1 MSRDRIGQS
10 WSPSAAAGIE
20 EVRDRAALYVA
31 SHAAAPAPM
40 AATQERAVPG
50 PAGPVPVRL
59 YRPHEGDLAGV
70 LVWLHGGGF
79 SWGSVE
85 ISDVL
90 VREIARASGCL
101 VVSVEYRLAPEHPFP
116 AGLEDCCAV
125 ARWALDRPAEL
136 ADLSDSDL
144 GVAIGGE
151 SAGGNLAAAATL
163 QLAGEP
169 GERLDFQALVYPRL
183 SWHPPQVTGD
193 GDGADAM
200 RRQLEI
206 QGWIAE
212 LYLDGHDGEDPLAA
226 PLLAPSL
233 ADLPPALVITA
244 EYDSLRGAA
253 ERYAARLIEAGVP
266 VEVSRYPGMLHGFLD
281 FSGVPGLAEIAATGM
296 AQVGRAVRGALE
308 HRRSRLSA

>member
-1 MSRDRIGQS
+1 MGQS
-10 WSPSAAAGIE
+10 WSPSEAAGIE
-20 EVRDRAALYVA
+20 EVRERSALYVA
-31 SHAAAPAPM
+31 SLAAAPAPM
-40 AATQERAVPG
+40 AAVEERVVPG

-59 YRPHEGDLAGV
+59 YRPHEGDLVGV
-70 LVWLHGGGF
+70 LIWLHGGGF

-85 ISDVL
+85 IGDIL
-90 VREIARASGCL
+90 AREIARTSGCL

-125 ARWALDRPAEL
+125 ARWVLAGPADHVDL
-136 ADLSDSDL
+136 ADGDL

-151 SAGGNLAAAATL
+151 SAGGNLAAAVTL
-163 QLAGEP
+163 QLAEEP

-183 SWHPPQVTGD
+183 SWSPRQVTGD

-206 QGWIAE
+206 QDWIAE
-212 LYLDGHDGEDPLAA
+212 LYLNGHDREDPRAA

-233 ADLPPALVITA
+233 AGLPPALLVTA

-253 ERYAARLIEAGVP
+253 ERYAVRLIEAGVA
-266 VEVSRYPGMLHGFLD
+266 VEVGPYPGMLHGFLD
-281 FSGVPGLAEIAATGM
+281 FSGVPGLAEIAAAGI

-308 HRRSRLSA
+308 HRRSRLPA